1 MSNKKLLAEAFGT
14 FTLTLIAM
22 FSLVGSFAVPTPIL
36 AGLTVML
43 FVYSIGPIS
52 GAHIN
57 PAVTLGLWS
66 MGRIKPRE
74 AVLYMVSQ
82 FVGASLALLTVK
94 YFKVPI
100 QSMPV
105 GRLQIGLA
113 ETLGAVVFTF
123 GIASVVFGKLSGG
136 LSGLVIGGS
145 LIVGI
150 AVAALL
156 GSPGILNPAVA
167 MGLQSFSLMTLLGP
181 IVGSLI
187 GMRLYRYIYGNGK
200 K

>member
-1 MSNKKLLAEAFGT
+1 MLAEAFGT

>member
-1 MSNKKLLAEAFGT
+1 LLAEAFGT